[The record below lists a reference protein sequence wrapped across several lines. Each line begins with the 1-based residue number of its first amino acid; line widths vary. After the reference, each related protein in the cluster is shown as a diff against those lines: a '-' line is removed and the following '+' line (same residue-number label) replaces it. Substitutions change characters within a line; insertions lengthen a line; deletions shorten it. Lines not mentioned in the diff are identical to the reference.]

1 MFAVRRWWNRYA
13 LQAGLITLAVGT
25 AWVLRETQGAVI
37 YEMYQTLS
45 RPFYAEAPPEEQR
58 ASAYVLEL
66 QERIVELE
74 SQNQT
79 LKEAIQ
85 SSQEAPENAV
95 PAAVIGRSAD
105 HWWQQVILGK
115 GCNDGIQKGHVVVGP
130 GGLVGRIVSV
140 SPNTSRALLISD
152 PTSRVGVKISR
163 SRAMGYLQGQ
173 ANNRVLMEFFE
184 KEPDVKAGD
193 VVTTSSY
200 SQLFPADVPVGRIES
215 IDLTRSPAPAA
226 IIQLSSPLASLEWV
240 TVIPY
245 QPPIDVNSAIPAG
258 VLDQLDE
265 SEATSP

>member
-1 MFAVRRWWNRYA
+1 MFAIRRWWNRYA

-37 YEMYQTLS
+37 YETYRTLS

-58 ASAYVLEL
+58 QSAYVLEL

-74 SQNQT
+74 SQNQV
-79 LKEAIQ
+79 L
-85 SSQEAPENAV
+85 QESIESHRSAPEGSIA
-95 PAAVIGRSAD
+95 AAVIGRSAD
-105 HWWQQVILGK
+105 HWWQQVVLAK
-115 GCNDGIQKGHVVVGP
+115 GSNQGIQEGYVVVGP
-130 GGLVGRIVSV
+130 GGLVGRIVNV

-152 PTSRVGVKISR
+152 PTSRVGAKVSR
-163 SRAMGYLQGQ
+163 SRAMGYIQGQ

-226 IIQLSSPLASLEWV
+226 IIQLSSPLGSLEWV

-245 QPPIDVNSAIPAG
+245 QSPIDKNPTIPPGVTDSSDNS
-258 VLDQLDE
+258 E
-265 SEATSP
+265 TTSP